1 MTKNTK
7 DITSTIAKSD
17 DATIQITFTVP
28 KATVQAERKKA
39 LETLVKDA
47 DIPGFRKGKAPLN
60 KVEENVGEDS
70 ITQQLLN
77 QILPKAF
84 SDAVTEYKIKPI
96 MYPKFELISVEK
108 QKDWQ
113 IRAKTCELPEIDLG
127 DYKKIITG
135 EARSENIWTPDKGV
149 PEKDKKEPSVAEKE
163 QLVIGILLKNTKIDI
178 PKILID
184 EEVNSKLSK
193 LLERIEKLGL
203 DLEKYLESIGKNF
216 KQLRTDYEKQS
227 ADAIS
232 LELILNKIAVIEKIK
247 VKDEDVEAAI
257 KASSADPE
265 LQKKLDTPQQRNL
278 IMSVLT
284 RRASLD
290 SLTSLI

>member
-1 MTKNTK
+1 M
-7 DITSTIAKSD
+7 
-17 DATIQITFTVP
+17 
-28 KATVQAERKKA
+28 
-39 LETLVKDA
+39 
-47 DIPGFRKGKAPLN
+47 
-60 KVEENVGEDS
+60 
-70 ITQQLLN
+70 
-77 QILPKAF
+77 
-84 SDAVTEYKIKPI
+84 
-96 MYPKFELISVEK
+96 
-108 QKDWQ
+108 
-113 IRAKTCELPEIDLG
+113 
-127 DYKKIITG
+127 
-135 EARSENIWTPDKGV
+135 
-149 PEKDKKEPSVAEKE
+149 
-163 QLVIGILLKNTKIDI
+163 
-178 PKILID
+178 
-184 EEVNSKLSK
+184 NSKLSK

-232 LELILNKIAVIEKIK
+232 LELILNKIAEIEKIK

-265 LQKKLDTPQQRNL
+265 LQKKLDTPQQRSL